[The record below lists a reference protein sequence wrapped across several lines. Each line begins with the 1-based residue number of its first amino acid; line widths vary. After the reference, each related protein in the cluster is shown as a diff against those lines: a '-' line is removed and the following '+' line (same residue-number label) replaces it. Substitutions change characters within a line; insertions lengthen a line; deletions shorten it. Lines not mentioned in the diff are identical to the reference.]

1 MTNVTKYWK
10 KVVMP
15 LLLFYVIAVVCRL
28 VSLYVLPRLFP
39 DSCSSI
45 ILQLCEGVGPALGG
59 VVVMGIFKKKFFCS
73 IAGKSWIRSLACIV
87 FPTLIFLIFDTHHG
101 LRTSLVF
108 LGCTLYAFLEEVG
121 WRGYLTEELAV
132 MRPIKRILT
141 ITVLWFFW
149 HLNFSFNMSGL
160 IFFAILLL
168 ASWGLDRFAHDT
180 RSLLLC
186 ACAHGIFNLFKHGN
200 GILDNYLTIS
210 LLVISILS
218 WFVIWYCP
226 FKKKTTAP

>member
-10 KVVMP
+10 KAAMP
-15 LLLFYVIAVVCRL
+15 LLLFYVIAVACRL
-28 VSLYVLPRLFP
+28 ISLYVLPRLFP

-59 VVVMGIFKKKFFCS
+59 VVVMGIFKRKFFCS

-87 FPTLIFLIFDTHHG
+87 FPTLLFLIFDTHHG

-121 WRGYLTEELAV
+121 WRGYLTGELAA

-141 ITVLWFFW
+141 ITVLWFFLAFELLFQHEWTDILRHLTVGFLGIGPVCTRHTVSSAMRLCPW
-149 HLNFSFNMSGL
+149 HLQSLQTWQWNLRQLPDDF
-160 IFFAILLL
+160 L
-168 ASWGLDRFAHDT
+168 ACNIHSVVVRHLVL
-180 RSLLLC
+180 SL
-186 ACAHGIFNLFKHGN
+186 
-200 GILDNYLTIS
+200 
-210 LLVISILS
+210 
-218 WFVIWYCP
+218 
-226 FKKKTTAP
+226 